1 MSTQSLAKTEPGQQ
15 LAVRVGNIPLAEI
28 VEKQLWKSDEL
39 AKVANVTFP
48 VTALD
53 HLPPNHAPSLSV
65 IRVDPNPASKDT
77 YNVSGQKALSKHVL
91 LKMAN
96 AGGLHIRTRKISP
109 RHDLDFIEWEAVAM
123 GRLPD
128 GTPIS
133 VKCSK
138 SWSWAKCQEEMSEKQ
153 AKEYRKFADEQTET
167 KAILRAVRAAMNLKT
182 SYTPEEIAKPFL
194 IARSVF
200 SPDMSDPEVRR
211 MVTREQLRSQGM
223 LYPGG
228 QQDQD
233 DLASLPEPTELPEED
248 EEERD
253 YIDATAAD
261 VADDEDYD
269 PFKVDEPKEDTAFDP
284 AAEAA
289 ALEEKIAALA
299 KRASEGGIGQKM
311 ALVLQKYGVRT
322 WQGGSLDLL
331 QSIHDDA
338 LAVKEGRM
346 QI

>member
-15 LAVRVGNIPLAEI
+15 LAVRVGNHTLTQI
-28 VEKQLWKSDEL
+28 VEQQLWKSDEL

-233 DLASLPEPTELPEED
+233 DLASLPEPTELPD
-248 EEERD
+248 EPE
-253 YIDATAAD
+253 
-261 VADDEDYD
+261 DEDYE
-269 PFKVDEPKEDTAFDP
+269 PFKQDDEEFNPDQQAEQGFDP
-284 AAEAA
+284 AAQAA
-289 ALEEKIAALA
+289 ALEEKIAAMGR
-299 KRASEGGIGQKM
+299 RASEGGIGKTL
-311 ALVLQKYGVRT
+311 AHVLARYNVQHWKGL
-322 WQGGSLDLL
+322 SLDQL
-331 QSIHDDA
+331 QAIYDDA
-338 LAVKEGRM
+338 VAVREGRL
-346 QI
+346 QL